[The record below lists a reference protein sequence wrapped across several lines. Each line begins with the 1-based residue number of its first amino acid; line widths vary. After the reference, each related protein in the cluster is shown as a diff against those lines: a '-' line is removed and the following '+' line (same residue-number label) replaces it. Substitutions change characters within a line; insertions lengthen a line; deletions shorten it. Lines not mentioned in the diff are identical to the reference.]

1 MFIFICNTFDNYYV
15 DTKEM
20 STLEYKTLESA
31 IDNITIANN
40 STRILSEDER
50 NNIVLDNILEVQKGI
65 NKLTE
70 AVIVMTNNYEKISW
84 IELPDDLKERVKTL
98 INDSIEVKPILV
110 KHYVFLKNKVN
121 KIASESIKEYKIALD
136 DFRETLDDIY
146 NILYVI
152 PENETFQKINK
163 QLEEL

>member
-1 MFIFICNTFDNYYV
+1 
-15 DTKEM
+15 M
-20 STLEYKTLESA
+20 STLEHTTLESA

-40 STRILSEDER
+40 STRTLSENEI
-50 NNIVLDNILEVQKGI
+50 NNLVLDNILDVQRSI

-70 AVIVMTNNYEKISW
+70 AVIVMTDNYEEISW

-98 INDSIEVKPILV
+98 INESIEVKPILV

-121 KIASESIKEYKIALD
+121 KIASEAIKEYKIALD

-146 NILYVI
+146 NVLYVI
-152 PENETFQKINK
+152 PTNDTFININK

>member
-1 MFIFICNTFDNYYV
+1 
-15 DTKEM
+15 M
-20 STLEYKTLESA
+20 STLEHTTLESA

-40 STRILSEDER
+40 STRTLSENER
-50 NNIVLDNILEVQKGI
+50 NNLVLDNILDVQRSI

-70 AVIVMTNNYEKISW
+70 AVIVMTDNYEEISW

-98 INDSIEVKPILV
+98 INDSIEVRPILI

-121 KIASESIKEYKIALD
+121 KIASEAIKEYKIALD

-152 PENETFQKINK
+152 PTNDTFIEINK